1 VLPLVTLK
9 AVLELSPLNSTRV
22 PPDKTGLALSEASP
36 TLVPLETVEMVVL
49 PDDPPELPPEL
60 HTLHAVMS
68 KSQMPDPDVDS
79 LKAKVYPFEVP
90 LVLTRFAAATPVN
103 TELSVVFKIELF
115 VVDSEEIPKVVVP
128 NVLVADSFPKLVV
141 PATIML

>member
-1 VLPLVTLK
+1 MLPLVTLNL
-9 AVLELSPLNSTRV
+9 VLELSPLNSTRV

-49 PDDPPELPPEL
+49 PDDAPELLPEL

-68 KSQMPDPDVDS
+68 KFQMPDPDVDS

-90 LVLTRFAAATPVN
+90 LVLARFAAATPLK
-103 TELSVVFKIELF
+103 TEFSGVFKIVLF
-115 VVDSEEIPKVVVP
+115 VVDSEAIPKVILP
-128 NVLVADSFPKLVV
+128 KVLLADNCPKLVV
-141 PATIML
+141 PETMML